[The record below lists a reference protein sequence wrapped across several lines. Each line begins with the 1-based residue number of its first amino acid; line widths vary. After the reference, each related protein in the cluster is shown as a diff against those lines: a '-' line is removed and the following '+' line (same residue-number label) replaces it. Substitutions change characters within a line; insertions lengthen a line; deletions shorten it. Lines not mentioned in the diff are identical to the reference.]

1 MEHILVIR
9 RGIMEYTKDVI
20 LGVRYGE
27 INRTIKSKKEKRT
40 SKFLQGIQKHKLI
53 TTAVVSA
60 IVFISIDMI
69 LVSNFVRIL
78 SIV

>member
-1 MEHILVIR
+1 
-9 RGIMEYTKDVI
+9 MEYTKDVI

-27 INRTIKSKKEKRT
+27 INRTLKNKKEKRT
-40 SKFLQGIQKHKLI
+40 SKLLEGIQKHKIL
-53 TTAVVSA
+53 TAAVVSA

-78 SIV
+78 TLM